1 MRKIPKGIMIFGA
14 LLTVTSFLQMRNFIV
29 YSRAGYD
36 DLFLLS
42 LPESVIFLRGFF
54 FAVLRIAGLAAGLG
68 LLVGK
73 EIFRKTA
80 LCVAVA
86 RVFTFYWEH
95 SYYAVKKY
103 AEVAT
108 MHIAM
113 KNGFFKIAE
122 PATVDFLAKFSFF
135 VLFAID
141 VGFAAALIYYC
152 TRPQVRQWF
161 KEKG

>member
-1 MRKIPKGIMIFGA
+1 M
-14 LLTVTSFLQMRNFIV
+14 SNFIA

-42 LPESVIFLRGFF
+42 LPESAIFLRGFF

-68 LLVGK
+68 VLTGK

-80 LCVAVA
+80 LFVAVA
-86 RVFTFYWEH
+86 RVLTFFSEH
-95 SYYAVKKY
+95 PYYAVKKHVE
-103 AEVAT
+103 AAVAFASLKT
-108 MHIAM
+108 GI
-113 KNGFFKIAE
+113 FKIAE
-122 PATVDFLAKFSFF
+122 APTVGFITKFSFF

-141 VGFAAALIYYC
+141 VGFAAVLIYYC